1 MEIDLL
7 IKYPKTKR
15 NLSKRKKD
23 KDIKVREI
31 AREFGR
37 DFFDGDK
44 KYGYGGHYY
53 NEKYWL
59 RVVEDIISFYKLDN
73 NSKILDIGCAKGF
86 MLYEFKKILPNASL
100 RGIDISEYA
109 IKNCKEEVK
118 NCLQVGNAKKL
129 NFADNTF
136 DLVIAINTIHNLEE
150 KECGDA
156 LKEIQ
161 RVSKKHSYIVLDA
174 YSNDIEKE
182 SMYDWNLT
190 GKTIKHTQDWIKFFE
205 EHGYKGDYYWF
216 KP

>member
-7 IKYPKTKR
+7 KKYPKTKR
-15 NLSKRKKD
+15 NLSKRKKE
-23 KDIKVREI
+23 KDVNVREI
-31 AREFGR
+31 ARKFGK

-53 NEKYWL
+53 NEKYWFS
-59 RVVEDIISFYKLDN
+59 VVEDIINFYKLDN

-100 RGIDISEYA
+100 TGIDISEYA

-118 NCLQVGNAKKL
+118 NYLQVGNAKKL

-156 LKEIQ
+156 LKQIQ
-161 RVSKKHSYIVLDA
+161 RVSKKNSYVVLDA
-174 YSNDIEKE
+174 YSNNKEKE

-190 GKTIKHTQDWIKFFE
+190 GKTIKHTQDWIKFFKE
-205 EHGYKGDYYWF
+205 NGYTGDYYWF

>member
-15 NLSKRKKD
+15 NLSKRKND
-23 KDIKVREI
+23 KDTKVREI
-31 AREFGR
+31 AREFGK
-37 DFFDGDK
+37 DFFDGHK

-59 RVVEDIISFYKLDN
+59 RVAEDIINFYKLDN

-86 MLYEFKKILPNASL
+86 MLYEFKKILPGATL
-100 RGIDISEYA
+100 TGIDISEYA
-109 IKNCKEEVK
+109 IKNCKVEVK
-118 NCLQVGNAKKL
+118 NYLQVGNAKKL

-136 DLVIAINTIHNLEE
+136 DLVIAINTIHNLAE
-150 KECGDA
+150 KECGYA

-161 RVSKKHSYIVLDA
+161 RVSKKHSYVVLDA

-190 GKTIKHTQDWIKFFE
+190 GKTIKHTQDWIKFFK

>member
-7 IKYPKTKR
+7 IKYPKAKR

-31 AREFGR
+31 AREFGK
-37 DFFDGDK
+37 DFFDGHK

-53 NEKYWL
+53 NEKYWF
-59 RVVEDIISFYKLDN
+59 RVVEDIINFYKLDN

-86 MLYEFKKILPNASL
+86 MLYEFKKILPNAFL
-100 RGIDISEYA
+100 TGIDISEYA

-136 DLVIAINTIHNLEE
+136 DLVIAINTIHNLAE
-150 KECGDA
+150 KECGYA

-161 RVSKKHSYIVLDA
+161 RVSKKHSYVVLDA

-190 GKTIKHTQDWIKFFE
+190 GKTIKHTQDWIKFFK